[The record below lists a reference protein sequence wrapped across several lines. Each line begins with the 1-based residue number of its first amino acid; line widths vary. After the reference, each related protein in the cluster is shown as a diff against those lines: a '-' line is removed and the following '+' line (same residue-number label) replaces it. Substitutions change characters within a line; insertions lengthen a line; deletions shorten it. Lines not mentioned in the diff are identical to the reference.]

1 MQRACREDLEMV
13 TENPMTPTVRLEF
26 IGCGDAFGSGG
37 RSHTC
42 MLVRGA
48 GRPFLI
54 DCGASAPVALQA
66 RGVDVTTVGLVV
78 VSHLHGDHFGGV
90 PFLLLDGAYNR
101 PRPAPLVMAGPPGI
115 ETRVWE
121 ALEVLYPGSRDT
133 VASRVPTRFVE
144 LEAQRGTVVEGVR
157 VTAHLADHSRVLI
170 CFSLRVEVDGR
181 IIAFSGDT
189 RWTPA
194 LAALAQGAD
203 LFVCEC
209 STYETPLASHIS
221 YSELLDH
228 SAELQGTRTIL
239 THLGPEALLHASNM
253 RWPYA
258 HDGMVVD
265 L

>member
-1 MQRACREDLEMV
+1 M
-13 TENPMTPTVRLEF
+13 PGVRLEF

-66 RGVDVTTVGLVV
+66 RGVDITVIGLVV

-101 PRPAPLVMAGPPGI
+101 SRAAPLVIAGPPGI
-115 ETRVWE
+115 EARVWE
-121 ALEVLYPGSRDT
+121 ALEVLYPGSRD
-133 VASRVPTRFVE
+133 RVVSAVSTRFFE
-144 LEAQRGTVVEGVR
+144 LEAQRCTVLEGVR
-157 VTAHLADHSRVLI
+157 VTAHLADHSKALT
-170 CFSLRVEVDGR
+170 CLSLRVEVDGR
-181 IIAFSGDT
+181 VIAFSGDT
-189 RWTPA
+189 RWTPT
-194 LAALAQGAD
+194 LAEIARGAD

-209 STYETPLASHIS
+209 STYQTPLASHIS

-228 SAELQGTRTIL
+228 AAELHGTRTIL
-239 THLGPEALLHASNM
+239 THLGPEALAHAGDM
-253 RWPYA
+253 RWPCA
-258 HDGMVVD
+258 RDGMVVNV
-265 L
+265 

>member
-1 MQRACREDLEMV
+1 VNDFEMV
-13 TENPMTPTVRLEF
+13 TKPPITPAVTLEF

-66 RGVDVTTVGLVV
+66 RGVDVTALGLVV

-90 PFLLLDGAYNR
+90 PFLLLDGAHNR
-101 PRPAPLVMAGPPGI
+101 PRAAPLVMAGPRGI

-144 LEAQRGTVVEGVR
+144 LEAERGMLLEGVH
-157 VTAHLADHSRVLI
+157 VTAHLADHSRALT

-181 IIAFSGDT
+181 VIAFSGDT

-194 LAALAQGAD
+194 LAELARGAD

-228 SAELQGTRTIL
+228 AAELQETRTIL
-239 THLGPEALLHASNM
+239 THLGPEALPHAGEM
-253 RWPYA
+253 RWPCA